1 MVIRALQPA
10 DFDALYAIY
19 SDLEVVANNRFLPYI
34 SRNRFEA
41 MFKDDQYNFVCCAD
55 DGEILGHLA
64 IIGSNKPRT
73 RHVVSF
79 GIAVS
84 KRSRGQ
90 GVGRQLMQHLIDY
103 CDNWL
108 NVRRIELEV
117 HANNEAAL
125 GLYNTFGFE
134 LEGAKKQAVFVN
146 GQFIDILLMARLN
159 GRS

>member
-1 MVIRALQPA
+1 M
-10 DFDALYAIY
+10 
-19 SDLEVVANNRFLPYI
+19 
-34 SRNRFEA
+34 
-41 MFKDDQYNFVCCAD
+41 
-55 DGEILGHLA
+55 
-64 IIGSNKPRT
+64 
-73 RHVVSF
+73 SF